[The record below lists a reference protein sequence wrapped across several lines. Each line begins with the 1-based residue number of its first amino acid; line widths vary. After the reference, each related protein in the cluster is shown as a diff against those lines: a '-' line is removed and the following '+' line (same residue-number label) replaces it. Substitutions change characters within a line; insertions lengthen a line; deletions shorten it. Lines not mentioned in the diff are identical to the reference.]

1 MFYILPF
8 LIYPRQRITENLKEG
23 AIAGTVFHC
32 SDSGW
37 VNACLFL
44 VWLQFFAQSIPLSRP
59 VLLILDGH
67 SSHVSI
73 EAIEF
78 ARSNDIHMLCI
89 PAHTTHILQLLDVGV
104 FKSFKSFYYKACK
117 KRIAELPNRV
127 ITTEQIAS
135 LVGTAWPQSLTLVN
149 IMFSFY
155 KNWNLSPQPGRGY
168 KQTSSTIR
176 SVHN

>member
-1 MFYILPF
+1 M
-8 LIYPRQRITENLKEG
+8 
-23 AIAGTVFHC
+23 
-32 SDSGW
+32 
-37 VNACLFL
+37 
-44 VWLQFFAQSIPLSRP
+44 WLQFFAQSIPLSRP
-59 VLLILDGH
+59 IILILDGH

-78 ARSNDIHMLCI
+78 ARSNYIHMLCI
-89 PAHTTHILQLLDVGV
+89 PAHTMHILQPLDIGV

-135 LVGTAWPQSLTLVN
+135 LVGTAWPQSLTPVN
-149 IMFSFY
+149 IMSGFKKTGIY
-155 KNWNLSPQPGRGY
+155 PLNPGEV
-168 KQTSSTIR
+168 TDSTIR